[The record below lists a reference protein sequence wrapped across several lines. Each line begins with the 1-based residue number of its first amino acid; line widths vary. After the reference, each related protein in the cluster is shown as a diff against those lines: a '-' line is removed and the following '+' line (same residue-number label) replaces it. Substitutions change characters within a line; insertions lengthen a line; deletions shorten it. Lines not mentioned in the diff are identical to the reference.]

1 MRRLHLLI
9 ALVVFAADQL
19 TKWVIGSAIP
29 LHDAWPVIPGF
40 FRLTHVKNRGAAF
53 GIFADSTAPMK
64 IEVLILL
71 SVMALVVVLL
81 LLWQQQP
88 GARRTGLGLALILGG
103 AIGNLFDRLARGS
116 VVDFLEFC
124 LRGFHWPA
132 FNVADS
138 AIVIGAG
145 LLVLD
150 MLLTRSPKQAG
161 GRV

>member
-1 MRRLHLLI
+1 MRRLHLLV
-9 ALVVFAADQL
+9 ALAVFVADQL

-29 LHDAWPVIPGF
+29 LHDSWPVIPGF

-53 GIFADSTAPMK
+53 GIFADSTSPMK

-71 SVMALVVVLL
+71 SVVALVVVLL
-81 LLWQQQP
+81 LLWEQP
-88 GARRTGLGLALILGG
+88 GARRIGLGLALILGG
-103 AIGNLFDRLARGS
+103 ALGNLFDRLAHGS
-116 VVDFLEFC
+116 VVDFLEFY

>member
-9 ALVVFAADQL
+9 ALAVLVADQL
-19 TKWVIGSAIP
+19 TKWVIASAIP
-29 LHDAWPVIPGF
+29 LHDSRPVIPGF

-53 GIFADSTAPMK
+53 GIFADSTSPMK

-71 SVMALVVVLL
+71 SVVALVVVLM
-81 LLWQQQP
+81 LLWEQP
-88 GARRTGLGLALILGG
+88 GARRIGLGLALILGG
-103 AIGNLFDRLARGS
+103 ALGNLFDRLAHGS
-116 VVDFLEFC
+116 VVDFLEFY

-138 AIVIGAG
+138 AIVMGAG

-150 MLLTRSPKQAG
+150 MLLARSPKHSA
-161 GRV
+161 

>member
-1 MRRLHLLI
+1 MRRLHLLV
-9 ALVVFAADQL
+9 ALAVFVADQL

-29 LHDAWPVIPGF
+29 LHDSWPVIPGF

-53 GIFADSTAPMK
+53 GIFADSTSPMK

-71 SVMALVVVLL
+71 SVVALVVVLL
-81 LLWQQQP
+81 LLWEQP
-88 GARRTGLGLALILGG
+88 GARRIGLGLALILGG
-103 AIGNLFDRLARGS
+103 ALGNLFDRLAHGS
-116 VVDFLEFC
+116 VVDFLDFY

-150 MLLTRSPKQAG
+150 MLLTRSPKQTG
-161 GRV
+161 GRL

>member
-1 MRRLHLLI
+1 MRRLHLLV
-9 ALVVFAADQL
+9 ALAVFAADQL

-29 LHDAWPVIPGF
+29 LHDSWPVIPGF

-53 GIFADSTAPMK
+53 GIFADSTSPMK

-71 SVMALVVVLL
+71 SVVALVVVLM
-81 LLWQQQP
+81 LLWGQP
-88 GARRTGLGLALILGG
+88 GARRIGLGLALILGG
-103 AIGNLFDRLARGS
+103 ALGNLIDRLAHGS
-116 VVDFLEFC
+116 VVDFLEFY

-138 AIVIGAG
+138 AIVMGAG

-150 MLLTRSPKQAG
+150 MLLTRSPKQTG
-161 GRV
+161 GRL

>member
-9 ALVVFAADQL
+9 ALAVLVADQL
-19 TKWVIGSAIP
+19 TKWVIASAIP
-29 LHDAWPVIPGF
+29 LHDSRPVIPGF

-53 GIFADSTAPMK
+53 GIFADSTSPMK

-71 SVMALVVVLL
+71 SVVALVVVLM
-81 LLWQQQP
+81 LLWEQP
-88 GARRTGLGLALILGG
+88 GARRIGLGLALILGG
-103 AIGNLFDRLARGS
+103 ALGNLFDRLARGS
-116 VVDFLEFC
+116 VVDFLEFY

-150 MLLTRSPKQAG
+150 MLLTRSPKHSA
-161 GRV
+161 